1 MKDPDFSEFP
11 ILTTA
16 GLILR
21 KVSLGDAQVIHQ
33 LRSDI
38 EVVRLIG
45 KKPFTTLDEAI
56 TYIKRIESLVS
67 NNECIFWG
75 ISYGNSTELIGVIC
89 FWNFDILNET
99 VEIGYELLPEFQGK
113 GIDAI
118 AADRE
123 IAGVGLGQI
132 QLGGA
137 DRIVVGRRVVARNGV
152 DDACRHCDVGGIACV
167 LGECRRHRAQK
178 GSGHERAHDETA
190 ARSRH

>member
-16 GLILR
+16 RLILR

-38 EVVRLIG
+38 EVVRLMG

-113 GIDAI
+113 GIMKEAI
-118 AADRE
+118 ACLLEYGFDTMGARKIVAFPSVENPASVKLLEKSGFKLASANYQNSHTD
-123 IAGVGLGQI
+123 IAGMLTYVI
-132 QLGGA
+132 
-137 DRIVVGRRVVARNGV
+137 
-152 DDACRHCDVGGIACV
+152 DV
-167 LGECRRHRAQK
+167 Q
-178 GSGHERAHDETA
+178 
-190 ARSRH
+190 